1 MMKQFDVVVIGAG
14 AAGLMCAAQAGY
26 RGRSVLVLDNAKKPG
41 RKILISGGG
50 RCNFT
55 NHQAGPH
62 AFLSANPHFCK
73 SALARYTQQ
82 DFIELVD
89 RHGLNY
95 HEKTLGQLFCDE
107 SAKEI
112 VDILLTECDW
122 AGVALQF
129 QTEILTVSKND
140 EVFVLTTSQGEI
152 TCHSLVVATGG
163 LSMPKLGATPYG
175 FKLAEQF
182 GLKVLPTRAGL
193 VPFTLHQADKEAFAD
208 LAGVSLPVAVTA
220 EDGTCFKEAMLFTHR
235 GLSGPAILQISSF
248 WLAGEKIHI
257 NLLPELDIAAT
268 LREWAQAH
276 PAQELKTVLGRELPK
291 RFVDKLVELGQ
302 LVSKP
307 MRQYNER
314 ELEAVAT
321 LLGDWQ
327 ILPNGT
333 EGYRT
338 AEVTLGGSGYQR
350 ALLQDHGGAQGG
362 RSLLHRRGGGRDR
375 LARWLQLP
383 VGLVFRLGGWPVL
396 LMETASVS
404 SMSAIAAFAMATSS
418 GAVVPAVGWP
428 GSTADHPLLSS
439 TSNAASQ
446 AAFFMGCIPRGVAR
460 YPFLRVGKN
469 TVSRPMSGR

>member
-1 MMKQFDVVVIGAG
+1 MKQVDVVVIGAG

-55 NHQAGPH
+55 NHQAGAH
-62 AFLSANPHFCK
+62 AYLCANPHFSK

-82 DFIELVD
+82 DFIDLIE
-89 RHGLNY
+89 RHGVTY
-95 HEKTLGQLFCDE
+95 HERNLGQLFCLE

-112 VDILLTECDW
+112 VDVLLTECDW
-122 AGVALQF
+122 AGVTLQF
-129 QTEILTVSKND
+129 QTEILNVSKTED
-140 EVFVLTTSQGEI
+140 GFVLATSKGEVS
-152 TCHSLVVATGG
+152 CQSLVVATGG

-193 VPFTLHQADKEAFAD
+193 VPFTLHQAEKEAFAD

-220 EDGTCFKEAMLFTHR
+220 EDGTRFKEAMLFTHR
-235 GLSGPAILQISSF
+235 GLSGPVILQISSY
-248 WLAGEKIHI
+248 WQAGQKIHI
-257 NLLPELDIAAT
+257 NLLPEHDILAA

-291 RFVDKLVELGQ
+291 RLVDKLLEQGL
-302 LVSKP
+302 LSSKP
-307 MRQYNER
+307 MRQYHER
-314 ELEAVAT
+314 ELEAIAT

-338 AEVTLGGSGYQR
+338 AEVTLGGVDTDDLSSKTM
-350 ALLQDHGGAQGG
+350 A
-362 RSLLHRRGGGRDR
+362 
-375 LARWLQLP
+375 ARKVPDLYFIGEVVDVTGW
-383 VGLVFRLGGWPVL
+383 LGGYNFQW
-396 LMETASVS
+396 AW
-404 SMSAIAAFAMATSS
+404 SS
-418 GAVVPAVGWP
+418 GW
-428 GSTADHPLLSS
+428 
-439 TSNAASQ
+439 
-446 AAFFMGCIPRGVAR
+446 VAGQ
-460 YPFLRVGKN
+460 YC
-469 TVSRPMSGR
+469 